1 MKKIIIIAICLLLLC
16 ACSNEPKPTEPATT
30 TTPVTTTQPMNETTP
45 STQEPTT
52 EPGEDAFSLAESCI
66 GKSVDELIALIGEPE
81 SSDYAQSCLVEGAQD
96 GNWYYDGFTVYTLK
110 TADGETVE
118 YVE

>member
-1 MKKIIIIAICLLLLC
+1 MKRIIPILLC
-16 ACSNEPKPTEPATT
+16 LMLLCGCGGGNTPTESTPSTT
-30 TTPVTTTQPMNETTP
+30 TTPATAVGTDIATVKPA
-45 STQEPTT
+45 
-52 EPGEDAFSLAESCI
+52 EDAFELAESCI

-81 SSDYAQSCLVEGAQD
+81 STDYAPSCLIEGAED
-96 GNWYYDGFTVYTLK
+96 GNWYYDGFTVYTLR

>member
-1 MKKIIIIAICLLLLC
+1 MKKLIVITLCLILLC
-16 ACSNEPKPTEPATT
+16 GCTSNPTPTIPETT
-30 TTPVTTTQPMNETTP
+30 TAPVVTTTAPISEDPETTA
-45 STQEPTT
+45 SK
-52 EPGEDAFSLAESCI
+52 DAFALAESCI

-81 SSDYAQSCLVEGAQD
+81 SSDYAPSCLVEGAED
-96 GNWYYDGFTVYTLK
+96 GNWYYDGFTVYTLR

>member
-1 MKKIIIIAICLLLLC
+1 MKRIIPILLC
-16 ACSNEPKPTEPATT
+16 LMLLCGCGGNSNPSESTPTTTIPATQVAT
-30 TTPVTTTQPMNETTP
+30 DTATVQPVDN
-45 STQEPTT
+45 
-52 EPGEDAFSLAESCI
+52 AFALAESCI

-81 SSDYAQSCLVEGAQD
+81 SMDYAPSCLVEGAED
-96 GNWYYDGFTVYTLK
+96 GNWYYDGFTVYTLL

>member
-1 MKKIIIIAICLLLLC
+1 MKKLLIVTLCLLLLC
-16 ACSNEPKPTEPATT
+16 GCTNPPAPTDPVQTQPNPTVTTPETT
-30 TTPVTTTQPMNETTP
+30 TADTTTEA
-45 STQEPTT
+45 
-52 EPGEDAFSLAESCI
+52 GEDPFALAQSCI

-81 SSDYAQSCLVEGAQD
+81 SYDYAQSCLVEGGED

>member
-1 MKKIIIIAICLLLLC
+1 MKRIIPLLLC
-16 ACSNEPKPTEPATT
+16 LMLLCGCGGNTNPKESTPATT
-30 TTPVTTTQPMNETTP
+30 TPATQVATGIATVKPAD
-45 STQEPTT
+45 
-52 EPGEDAFSLAESCI
+52 DAFELAESCI

-81 SSDYAQSCLVEGAQD
+81 SSDYAPSCLIEGAED
-96 GNWYYDGFTVYTLK
+96 GNWYYDGFTVYTLR

>member
-1 MKKIIIIAICLLLLC
+1 MKKLIVITLCLMLLC
-16 ACSNEPKPTEPATT
+16 GCADTPAPTTPATT
-30 TTPVTTTQPMNETTP
+30 TAPVVTTTAPHSEDPETTA
-45 STQEPTT
+45 S
-52 EPGEDAFSLAESCI
+52 DNAFALAESCI

-81 SSDYAQSCLVEGAQD
+81 SSDYAPSCLAEGAED
-96 GNWYYDGFTVYTLK
+96 GNWYYDGFTVYTLR